1 MRSGPKTPI
10 GCRHLPHQPDR
21 LGREPWLAR
30 ARLGCVPSRTYG
42 GAHAALT
49 EASATEQGQVPASRC
64 EPLWPQRPGEADRSC
79 GMPFG

>member
-10 GCRHLPHQPDR
+10 GCRHLPHQPD
-21 LGREPWLAR
+21 
-30 ARLGCVPSRTYG
+30 RLGCVPSRTYG